1 MPNPFSAAEIARLRA
16 DTAGCETPGRIFFNN
31 AGASLPARPVVARV
45 IEHLRLE
52 EQIGAYEAAD
62 QTTVER
68 EGVYASIARMLGAR
82 AEEIALTESA
92 TRAWDMAFY
101 SIGFKAGDRIVT
113 AQNEYSSNY
122 IAFLQMAR
130 RTGAAIT
137 VIPATASGELDL
149 HALEETLKAGGV
161 KLVAI
166 THIAT
171 NNGMVQPAAEVG
183 RLTRRY
189 GVPFLLDACQS
200 VGQLAL
206 HVDELG
212 CDMLSATGRKFLRAP
227 RGTGFLYVRKSLLET
242 LEPPFLDMRA
252 ADWTATD
259 EYTMR
264 PDAKRFESW
273 ESSEALVLGLGVAV
287 NYAMDIGLDRIAAR
301 VHMLAA
307 RLRDKLAEIEGVTVT
322 DTGSV
327 RSGLVLFLY
336 DMVPATRLVNRL
348 AGHNI
353 VARVSPRFGTRLDE
367 KLSALEELV
376 RASVHYY
383 NTEDEI
389 DHFCDALAGLVN
401 AL

>member
-68 EGVYASIARMLGAR
+68 EGVYASIAGMLGAR

>member
-336 DMVPATRLVNRL
+336 DMVPAARLVNQL

-367 KLSALEELV
+367 KLSALDELV